1 MNLVTEDA
9 CISGLLQA
17 AVTLLEGYG
26 IETARVDAEL
36 LLGHCLDKSRTELY
50 LAGAQRI
57 TGSQQD
63 LFIDMIARRRRREPV
78 AYIIGE
84 REFWSRSFMV
94 SPDVLI
100 PRPETEFLVETAL
113 RTKRKAGEPNLCLD
127 LCCGSGVIAIIVAM
141 ETGWPVIAADIS
153 HAALRVCKMNCQR
166 LGVADKVSVVQSDLA
181 DGLAAQSRFDL
192 IAANPPYV
200 RHSEIVEKL
209 EPEVAWYEPHVA
221 LDGGEDGLEVIRRIA
236 GTLPLLLKPGGEFFM
251 EIGHDQGENARNIF
265 AGCPSRT
272 LYQSVEVLK
281 DYAGRD
287 RIVHIRRTFNN

>member
-1 MNLVTEDA
+1 MNLVSEDA
-9 CISGLLQA
+9 CITGLLQA
-17 AVTLLEGYG
+17 AVTLLEGSG
-26 IETARVDAEL
+26 IEAARVDAEM
-36 LLGHCLDKSRTELY
+36 LLGYCLDKSRTELY
-50 LAGAQRI
+50 LAGAQQI
-57 TGSQQD
+57 TRTQRD
-63 LFIDMIARRRRREPV
+63 MFNHMIARRRRREPV

-94 SPDVLI
+94 TPDVLI

-113 RTKRKAGEPNLCLD
+113 RAKRKAGKAGLCLD
-127 LCCGSGVIAIIVAM
+127 LCCGSGVIGIIVAM
-141 ETGWPVIAADIS
+141 ETGCPVIATDIS

-181 DGLAAQSRFDL
+181 DGLAARSRFDL

-236 GTLPLLLKPGGEFFM
+236 RSLPLLLKPGGEFFM
-251 EIGHDQGENARNIF
+251 EIGHDQGEHARDIF
-265 AGCPSRT
+265 AGGPSGT
-272 LYQSVEVLK
+272 ICQSVEVLK

-287 RIVHIRRTFNN
+287 RIVHIRRTLAD

>member
-113 RTKRKAGEPNLCLD
+113 RTKRKAGEPSLCLD

-181 DGLAAQSRFDL
+181 DGLAAQARFDL